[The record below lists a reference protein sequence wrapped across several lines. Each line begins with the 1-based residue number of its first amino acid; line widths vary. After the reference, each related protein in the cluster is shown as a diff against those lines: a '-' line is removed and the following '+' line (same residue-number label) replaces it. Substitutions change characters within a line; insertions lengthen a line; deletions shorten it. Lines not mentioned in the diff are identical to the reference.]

1 MLNTISA
8 TFGRAA
14 LAVSSVLTDSSH
26 FTSFDLVWVVRL
38 CCRFEILTHDFHRL
52 GLEMACL
59 LRCWHLPGFPS
70 VSNETWIHPR
80 EIAAS
85 CGGAD

>member
-26 FTSFDLVWVVRL
+26 SHFTSFDLVGSRY
-38 CCRFEILTHDFHRL
+38 RFEVLTYDVHRL
-52 GLEMACL
+52 GLEVV
-59 LRCWHLPGFPS
+59 WPPGSFHLHQICF
-70 VSNETWIHPR
+70 R
-80 EIAAS
+80 FK
-85 CGGAD
+85 